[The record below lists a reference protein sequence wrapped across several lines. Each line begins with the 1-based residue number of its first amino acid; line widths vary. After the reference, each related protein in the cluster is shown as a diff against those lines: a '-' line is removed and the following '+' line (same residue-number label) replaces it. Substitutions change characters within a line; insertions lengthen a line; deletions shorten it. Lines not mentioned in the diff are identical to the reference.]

1 MRVFKSAIG
10 NRLLQNDRP
19 PQGGPRNIG
28 PLMMRF
34 VLVFVLAIG
43 TAVAQPAKKQQQ
55 DNRDQQMSR
64 EERQRMRED
73 MRDAYRQRQDR
84 PQKSQ
89 QMTNEE
95 RVKLRR
101 DIEDANRTL
110 KR

>member
-19 PQGGPRNIG
+19 PQGSPRNIG

-34 VLVFVLAIG
+34 VLVFLLAIG
-43 TAVAQPAKKQQQ
+43 TAAGTAGAQPAKKQQQ
-55 DNRDQQMSR
+55 DNRDRQMSR
-64 EERQRMRED
+64 EDRQRMRED

-101 DIEDANRTL
+101 DIED
-110 KR
+110 

>member
-1 MRVFKSAIG
+1 MG

-34 VLVFVLAIG
+34 VLVFLLAIG
-43 TAVAQPAKKQQQ
+43 TAAAQPAKKQ
-55 DNRDQQMSR
+55 DSRDRQMSR
-64 EERQRMRED
+64 EDRQRMRED
-73 MRDAYRQRQDR
+73 MRDAYRDRDRQER
-84 PQKSQ
+84 PQRSQ
-89 QMTNEE
+89 QMTAEE

-101 DIEDANRTL
+101 DIEDANRNL